1 MELSKDEPIFKK
13 IELINQDIDKN
24 KVILN
29 FHNSSTWTETE
40 FNNFTSILRSNYK
53 ETIHEEILEVS
64 KGSTILTI
72 NKISGILNYCA
83 TNDLKNVIYKWENND
98 IIKNEI
104 INDLFDIDLE
114 FQVYNRTPIE
124 QPIVWDNEKKKF
136 KYIKEISYD
145 LNNGIIAIV
154 KIIKIN
160 DGEFETLKKSKTLSA
175 IQNYEFSLIIN
186 DTKNLISSIILV
198 IKSLFMANIILT
210 KKQQSQVLNE
220 YYNLIKK
227 NMDIPSYYKD
237 IPLLAPKPITLEK
250 CNLVNPNE
258 YGAVSI
264 LKDYTVTEKA
274 DGERILMYINNEGNV
289 YLIDNSLRVEDSGI
303 IAKKEVHNSLID
315 GEYIRCDKRI
325 DNVKKNIYA
334 AFDIYYINNKCLT
347 SLPLIGGRNPE
358 LPNVVKKLDLK
369 KSNFEFVI
377 IKNHYNSG
385 NIINDCREI
394 LNNAHKYP
402 YEIDGLIF
410 TPAKLSLYS
419 YYPSVPVPITP
430 NMTWDRSFKWKPP
443 EQNTIDFLIK
453 FVEEVK
459 IDGYKYKKVGLY
471 VGFNPLI
478 SKEINI
484 DEGLKLRYDKNY
496 SKAKFIEEKEKKKNG
511 EDYIPILFKPVIY
524 YHTDV
529 EFAFIKIDSKG
540 DIRTEDNNKILN
552 DTIVEFRYDVENK
565 KWCPLRIR
573 FDKTNLYKK
582 GIFGKTANSLMV
594 ALSVWR
600 SIHNPISKE
609 LITGSK
615 SLFERDVINEGKE
628 LDADDVYYTR
638 GIPRKSLLSFNMVTF
653 HNLVI
658 NDILYSKPKNRNNLL
673 ELACGQASGLS
684 RWLSAGYNFILG
696 IDYAKDN
703 IYKPNDGS
711 YARLI
716 NEYNRFNKMNKNK
729 SGEKSFFPNIA
740 FAVGDC
746 SLDIKTGTA
755 GIDEESK
762 ELLKLTLNNNYKTN
776 KSHYKYIIGKGA
788 SKFDV
793 VSCMFA
799 IHYFFES
806 EGKLEGFLNN
816 VATNIKTNGLFICTF
831 MDGDI
836 VEKELGTE
844 GIVEGRKKLD
854 NSNIVV
860 WAIIKRFLKDDDN
873 YNKKIDVYI
882 ENTRKLIP
890 EYLVKFDFLIQKA
903 NEFGLELV
911 ESELFSQTFM
921 KYRDNIDKNVNKQSS
936 LDKSILELD
945 KDEIQKKFSFF
956 NRWAI
961 FKKID

>member
-13 IELINQDIDKN
+13 IELINHDIDKY
-24 KVILN
+24 KIILN
-29 FHNSSTWTETE
+29 FCNSLLWTELE
-40 FNNFTSILRSNYK
+40 FNNFTSILRTNYK
-53 ETIHEEILEVS
+53 ETINEEILEIS

-72 NKISGILNYCA
+72 NKISEILNYCA
-83 TNDLKNVIYKWENND
+83 TNDLKKNTNYKWENND
-98 IIKNEI
+98 IIKKEVV
-104 INDLFDIDLE
+104 NDLFDINLE
-114 FQVYNRTPIE
+114 FEVYNRTIIE
-124 QPIVWDNEKKKF
+124 QPLLWDNEKKIF
-136 KYIKEISYD
+136 KYMKEFTYD
-145 LNNGIIAIV
+145 LNNGIIAVAKIV
-154 KIIKIN
+154 KKN
-160 DGEFETLKKSKTLSA
+160 DGEFETLKKSKTLSTM
-175 IQNYEFSLIIN
+175 QNYEFSLIIN
-186 DTKNLISSIILV
+186 DTKHLITSIILI
-198 IKSLFMANIILT
+198 IKSLFMANFILT
-210 KKQQSQVLNE
+210 KKQQSQILNE

-289 YLIDNSLRVEDSGI
+289 YLIDNSLKVEDSGI
-303 IAKKEVHNSLID
+303 KAKKDIHNSLID

-325 DNVKKNIYA
+325 DNIKKNIFA

-347 SLPLIGGRNPE
+347 SLPLIGGRNNE
-358 LPNVVKKLDLK
+358 LPKIIKGLDLK
-369 KSNFEFVI
+369 KSNFDFVVM
-377 IKNHYNSG
+377 KNHYNSG

-394 LNNAHKYP
+394 LNNVHKYP

-410 TPAKLSLYS
+410 TPAKLAVYS
-419 YYPSVPVPITP
+419 YYPSIPVPITP
-430 NMTWDRSFKWKPP
+430 NMTWDKLFKWKPP

-453 FVEEVK
+453 FVEDVI
-459 IDGYKYKKVGLY
+459 IDGNKYKKVGLY

-478 SKEINI
+478 SKEITI

-496 SKAKFIEEKEKKKNG
+496 SKTKFIEEKEKKKNG

-524 YHTDV
+524 YYKDV
-529 EFAFIKIDSKG
+529 EYAFIKIDSKG

-552 DTIVEFRYDVENK
+552 DTIVEFRYDIEK
-565 KWCPLRIR
+565 KQWYPLRIR

-582 GIFGKTANSLMV
+582 GIFSKTANSLIV

-600 SIHNPISKE
+600 TIHNPISKE

-615 SLFERDVINEGKE
+615 SLFNRDVINEGKE
-628 LDADDVYYTR
+628 LDVDDIYYYR
-638 GIPRKSLLSFNMVTF
+638 GIPRKSLLSYDMVSF

-658 NDILYSKPKNRNNLL
+658 IDILYSKSKNRNSLL
-673 ELACGQASGLS
+673 ELACGQAGGLP
-684 RWLSAGYNFILG
+684 RWLSKGYNFILG

-703 IYKPNDGS
+703 IYKSNDGS
-711 YARLI
+711 YARLL
-716 NEYNRFNKMNKNK
+716 NEYNKFNKVK
-729 SGEKSFFPNIA
+729 SSEKVFFPNIA

-776 KSHYKYIIGKGA
+776 KSYYKYIIGKGA
-788 SKFDV
+788 NKFDV

-836 VEKELGTE
+836 IEKELGTE
-844 GIVEGRKKLD
+844 GLIEGSKKLD
-854 NSNIVV
+854 NSNIIV
-860 WAIIKRFLKDDDN
+860 WAIIKRFLNNDN
-873 YNKKIDVYI
+873 YYNKKIDVYI

-903 NEFGLELV
+903 SEFGLELV
-911 ESELFSQTFM
+911 ESELFSQTFI
-921 KYRDNIDKNVNKQSS
+921 KYKDSINSNVNKQSS
-936 LDKSILELD
+936 IDKSILALD

>member
-13 IELINQDIDKN
+13 IDLINQNIDNN

-29 FHNSSTWTETE
+29 FHNNSIWTETE

-53 ETIHEEILEVS
+53 ETIDEEILEVT

-72 NKISGILNYCA
+72 NKISGILNYCS
-83 TNDLKNVIYKWENND
+83 TNDLKNTTYKWENND
-98 IIKNEI
+98 IIKKEV

-114 FQVYNRTPIE
+114 IEIFNRTTIE
-124 QPIVWDNEKKKF
+124 QPILWDNEKKKF
-136 KYIKEISYD
+136 KYMKQFNYD
-145 LNNGIIAIV
+145 LNNGIIAV
-154 KIIKIN
+154 ARIIKIT
-160 DGEFETLKKSKTLSA
+160 DGEFETLKKSKTLSS

-186 DTKNLISSIILV
+186 DTKNLITSIILA
-198 IKSLFMANIILT
+198 IKSLFMSNLLLT
-210 KKQQSQVLNE
+210 KKQQSEILNE
-220 YYNLIKK
+220 YYKLIKK
-227 NMDIPSYYKD
+227 SMQIPSYYKD

-250 CNLVNPNE
+250 CNLVSPDE
-258 YGAVSI
+258 YGSISI

-289 YLIDNSLRVEDSGI
+289 YLIDNSLKVEDSGI
-303 IAKKEVHNSLID
+303 KAKKEVYNSLID
-315 GEYIRCDKRI
+315 GEYVRCDKRKDDI
-325 DNVKKNIYA
+325 KKNIYA
-334 AFDIYYINNKCLT
+334 AFDIYYLNNNSLT
-347 SLPLIGGRNPE
+347 SLPLIGGRNNE
-358 LPNVVKKLDLK
+358 LAKVIKALDIK
-369 KSNFEFVI
+369 KSNFDFVI
-377 IKNHYNSG
+377 MKNHYNSG

-394 LNNAHKYP
+394 LSNSHKYP

-410 TPAKLSLYS
+410 TPAKLAVYS

-430 NMTWDRSFKWKPP
+430 NMTWDRLFKWKPP

-459 IDGYKYKKVGLY
+459 IDGIKYKKVGLY

-496 SKAKFIEEKEKKKNG
+496 SRAKFAEEREKKRKG

-524 YHTDV
+524 YHKNV
-529 EFAFIKIDSKG
+529 EFAFIKIDTKG
-540 DIRTEDNNKILN
+540 DIKTEDNNKILN

-565 KWCPLRIR
+565 QWCPLRIR
-573 FDKTNLYKK
+573 YDKTNLYKK

-594 ALSVWR
+594 AISVWR

-609 LITGSK
+609 LITGSN
-615 SLFERDVINEGKE
+615 SLLQREIINEGKE
-628 LDADDVYYTR
+628 LEADDIYYTR
-638 GIPRKSLLSFNMVTF
+638 GIPRKSLLSFDMITF

-658 NDILYSKPKNRNNLL
+658 NEMLYSKPKNKNNLL
-673 ELACGQASGLS
+673 ELACGQASSLS
-684 RWLSAGYNFILG
+684 RWIKEGYNFIFG

-703 IYKPNDGS
+703 IYRPLDGS
-711 YARLI
+711 YARVI
-716 NEYNRFNKMNKNK
+716 NEYNKFIKDKNN
-729 SGEKSFFPNIA
+729 EKIFFPNIA

-746 SLDIKTGTA
+746 SLDIKTGVA
-755 GIDEESK
+755 GVDDESK
-762 ELLKLTLNNNYKTN
+762 ELMKIVLNNNYKIN
-776 KSHYKYIIGKGA
+776 KHHYKYIAGKGGN
-788 SKFDV
+788 KFDV

-816 VATNIKTNGLFICTF
+816 VATNIKTNGIFMCTF

-836 VEKELGTE
+836 IERELGTT
-844 GIVEGRKKLD
+844 GIVEGRKKFD
-854 NSNIVV
+854 TTNVV
-860 WAIIKRFLKDDDN
+860 IWAIIKRYLNDDDN

-890 EYLVKFDFLIQKA
+890 EYLVKFDFLTQKA
-903 NEFGLELV
+903 REFGLELV
-911 ESELFSQTFM
+911 ESELFSESFN
-921 KYRDNIDKNVNKQSS
+921 KFKDENINKKGSKQSS
-936 LDKSILELD
+936 DIIKSMMNLD